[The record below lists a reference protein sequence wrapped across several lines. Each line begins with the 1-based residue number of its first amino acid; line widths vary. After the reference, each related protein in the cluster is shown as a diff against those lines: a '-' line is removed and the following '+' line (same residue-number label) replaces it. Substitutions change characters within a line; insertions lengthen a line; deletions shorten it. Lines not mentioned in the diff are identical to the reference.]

1 MYASRPQDDSSP
13 EASLG
18 IPVTAARGP
27 FQILALVGDN
37 GVDECVVGDGGSARV
52 CDVCIAPS
60 G

>member
-18 IPVTAARGP
+18 IPFTVTRSP

-37 GVDECVVGDGGSARV
+37 GMDE
-52 CDVCIAPS
+52 
-60 G
+60 